1 MRKQKA
7 AKRLKTEQT
16 KTQNETLELTSAKK
30 QKKKKQQKSSKS
42 HQKDRHTNIQKDK
55 KSKVLIEIFTVLS
68 SILDCVNF

>member
-30 QKKKKQQKSSKS
+30 QKKKQQKSSKS